1 MGSESQVVQTNF
13 TLSPEWLTCL
23 SSMYMIHFMR
33 MKAGLLVITPQ
44 ASFGELICQSLNDTG
59 SFDIHIANGKAESIL
74 EVEKANCSLALLD
87 MDLGEKSILEI
98 GRSLRRINHDLNLVI
113 LADDELPPAMD
124 AIRPWVLLR
133 KPFYLPDFIQLLRAV
148 PMIPDPLID
157 ALEEVKD
164 PGSKKDMNPSPHEK
178 SKVTDIPWLNDV
190 SKAAQHLTRLTL
202 ESSAQAA
209 LITREKELWA
219 YAGQLSQNAA
229 NELAATVSRHWDGQ
243 KGNDLL
249 RFVRLESTKA
259 EHMLYATSMAA
270 NVILALVFDA
280 ETPFSTIRSQANS
293 LARSLAIA
301 KTGPVESLERTPALK
316 REQVQ
321 VEPAAEEIDE
331 SSDELDI
338 PSIADILDK
347 IPPPVPP
354 KRVKVDTPR
363 MSAEDEGESSSDLD
377 FGMDLDP
384 SAAVTRPSTPLPKK
398 STRRP
403 SQESSPAVHLRDL
416 MLADQ
421 SLNQQDPL
429 QDFSDELAATMPSKS
444 QRRRPATPTRQPAPG
459 ELDETRPHSITEVAG
474 RMITESASPAMAQLN
489 YACLLVPRF
498 TIHYMTGDLADRV
511 SEWMPNICIAF
522 GWRLEFLAV
531 RPEYLQWVVN
541 VTPNT
546 SPGYLMRI
554 MRQQTSERVFHEFPR
569 LKRDN
574 PSGDFW
580 APGYLIMGGLQPHP
594 PQLVK
599 DYIKQTRQRQGIS
612 QQRR

>member
-1 MGSESQVVQTNF
+1 M
-13 TLSPEWLTCL
+13 
-23 SSMYMIHFMR
+23 
-33 MKAGLLVITPQ
+33 A
-44 ASFGELICQSLNDTG
+44 FGEDT
-59 SFDIHIANGKAESIL
+59 
-74 EVEKANCSLALLD
+74 V
-87 MDLGEKSILEI
+87 LEI
-98 GRSLRRINHDLNLVI
+98 GHSLRSFDPELDLVI
-113 LADDELPPAMD
+113 LADDEVPPAMD
-124 AIRPWVLLR
+124 DIRPWVLLR
-133 KPFYLPDFIQLLRAV
+133 KPFYLPDFIQLMRTV
-148 PMIPDPLID
+148 PVIPKQLTD
-157 ALEEVKD
+157 ALEGTKD
-164 PGSKKDMNPSPHEK
+164 PGSKEIMKPITKQDPQAA
-178 SKVTDIPWLNDV
+178 DIPWLNDV

-209 LITREKELWA
+209 LITRAKVLWA

-243 KGNDLL
+243 KGSDLL

-259 EHMLYATSMAA
+259 EHMLYATSMSGD
-270 NVILALVFDA
+270 VILSLVFDA

-301 KTGPVESLERTPALK
+301 KTGPVEALK
-316 REQVQ
+316 RNPVPKMEQPQ
-321 VEPAAEEIDE
+321 DESAGDEFDEADEEIA
-331 SSDELDI
+331 I
-338 PSIADILDK
+338 PSIADILDE

-354 KRVKVDTPR
+354 KHVEVDPLQ
-363 MSAEDEGESSSDLD
+363 MSAKGEAENISAPDTD
-377 FGMDLDP
+377 MEIDP
-384 SAAVTRPSTPLPKK
+384 SAAATRPSTPLPKK
-398 STRRP
+398 SARRI
-403 SQESSPAVHLRDL
+403 SQESSPAIHLGD
-416 MLADQ
+416 MVVTDQ
-421 SLNQQDPL
+421 SPHGNSSVA
-429 QDFSDELAATMPSKS
+429 DFPDELAATMPSKS
-444 QRRRPATPTRQPAPG
+444 QRRRPVTPIRQPAPG

-498 TIHYMTGDLADRV
+498 TIHYLTGDLADRL
-511 SEWMPNICIAF
+511 SQWMPNICIAF

-541 VTPNT
+541 VTPNS

-554 MRQQTSERVFHEFPR
+554 MRQQTSEKIFHEFPK

-594 PQLVK
+594 QQLVR

-612 QQRR
+612 QHRR

>member
-1 MGSESQVVQTNF
+1 
-13 TLSPEWLTCL
+13 
-23 SSMYMIHFMR
+23 MIHFMC
-33 MKAGLLVITPQ
+33 MKANLLVVTPQ
-44 ASFGELICQSLNDTG
+44 ASFGELIRQSLNDTG
-59 SFDIHIANGKAESIL
+59 SFRIHMANDKARAIL
-74 EVEKANCSLALLD
+74 AAEKDHCTLALLD
-87 MDLGEKSILEI
+87 TELGEQNVLDI
-98 GRSLRRINHDLNLVI
+98 GRSLRSLNPDIDLVI
-113 LADDELPPAMD
+113 LSDEELPPAMD

-133 KPFYLPDFIQLLRAV
+133 KPFYLPDFIQLVRAV
-148 PMIPDPLID
+148 PIIPDQLID
-157 ALEEVKD
+157 ALEENVE
-164 PGSKKDMNPSPHEK
+164 PVSEEDMKEPISAPQNEPQAL
-178 SKVTDIPWLNDV
+178 DIPWLNDV

-259 EHMLYATSMAA
+259 EHMLYATSMSPD
-270 NVILALVFDA
+270 VILALVFDA

-301 KTGPVESLERTPALK
+301 KTGPLNSLERNPVPK

-321 VEPAAEEIDE
+321 VEPEADE
-331 SSDELDI
+331 YDDYDETDEDLEI
-338 PSIADILDK
+338 PSIADILDDV
-347 IPPPVPP
+347 PPPVPP
-354 KRVKVDTPR
+354 ERVQLEQPQMSIDDEFVDVDTE
-363 MSAEDEGESSSDLD
+363 ME
-377 FGMDLDP
+377 LDP

-398 STRRP
+398 SNHRL
-403 SQESSPAVHLRDL
+403 SQESSPAIRLSDL
-416 MLADQ
+416 IMTEQ
-421 SLNQQDPL
+421 SMDREDSTV
-429 QDFSDELAATMPSKS
+429 DFPDELAATMPSKS
-444 QRRRPATPTRQPAPG
+444 QRRRPATPVRQPAPG

-474 RMITESASPAMAQLN
+474 KMIAEPASPGMAQLN

-498 TIHYMTGDLADRV
+498 TAHYMTGDLADFM

-531 RPEYLQWVVN
+531 RPDYLQWVVN

-554 MRQQTSERVFHEFPR
+554 MRQQTSEKIFKEFPR

-599 DYIKQTRQRQGIS
+599 DYIRQTRQRQGIS
-612 QQRR
+612 QPRRW